1 MIVDFFNRF
10 PERQSNEF
18 YIASESYGGHYIPH
32 LAKEI
37 LSHEDDENHN
47 FNFRG
52 FLVGNPYVDPFSNDV
67 TMIQTYYMHG
77 LIAFPLFMEWSTH
90 CTDPENHPQ
99 QKCDDLIDAMFDE
112 AGDGINPYA
121 VDYPVCIEPDS
132 NDYPPRSSDG
142 DSDITNNAL
151 GSEKVSLTS
160 KRNLMSGKVSTQSTT
175 LMKSRSILRPPFLS
189 TEDVYHPCAENHL
202 FNYLNRDDVKA
213 ALHVKGDIDWS
224 MCSDDINYSDEDSF
238 TPQMDLYEDLINELK
253 VNGSNLKMMIFSGDD
268 DSGKC

>member
-52 FLVGNPYVDPFSNDV
+52 FLVGNPYVDPISNDV

-77 LIAFPLFMEWSTH
+77 LIALPLFNEWSTH
-90 CTDPENHPQ
+90 CTDPENYPQ
-99 QKCDDLIDAMFDE
+99 QKCNDLFLAMFDG

-121 VDYPVCIEPDS
+121 VDYPVCTEPDS

-142 DSDITNNAL
+142 DSDITNNTL

-224 MCSDDINYSDEDSF
+224 MCTDDINYSDEDHF

>member
-1 MIVDFFNRF
+1 
-10 PERQSNEF
+10 
-18 YIASESYGGHYIPH
+18 
-32 LAKEI
+32 
-37 LSHEDDENHN
+37 
-47 FNFRG
+47 
-52 FLVGNPYVDPFSNDV
+52 
-67 TMIQTYYMHG
+67 
-77 LIAFPLFMEWSTH
+77 
-90 CTDPENHPQ
+90 
-99 QKCDDLIDAMFDE
+99 
-112 AGDGINPYA
+112 
-121 VDYPVCIEPDS
+121 
-132 NDYPPRSSDG
+132 
-142 DSDITNNAL
+142 
-151 GSEKVSLTS
+151 
-160 KRNLMSGKVSTQSTT
+160 MSAKVSTQSTT